1 MTKKPEGIRIDGK
14 KLQELREKEGK
25 TLHRYFPS
33 LGNNSHL
40 MFSHT

>member
-25 TLHRYFPS
+25 TQLAV
-33 LGNNSHL
+33 
-40 MFSHT
+40 

>member
-25 TLHRYFPS
+25 TL
-33 LGNNSHL
+33 LAV
-40 MFSHT
+40 